1 MKEIKPEARL
11 IEEALGKFSSWVVA
25 IIGLIV
31 IFFPLLPGWEALKKL
46 GENHFLRVIEGF
58 LLLYVAAMI
67 RERYNLKSRFMDLM
81 EAFDTFNATLYGK
94 DFKVTRETIT
104 YLVTS
109 LASKNPAV
117 KEKAHALLV
126 RITGK
131 NMEPD
136 YEKWKKWWD
145 KARWSF
151 VQTGP
156 EDSEAKEGKER

>member
-1 MKEIKPEARL
+1 MKGLGPEARML
-11 IEEALGKFSSWVVA
+11 EEALGRLSAWIVGIV
-25 IIGLIV
+25 GLVV
-31 IFFPLLPGWEALKKL
+31 IFFPLLPGWKALQRI

-67 RERYNLKSRFMDLM
+67 KERYHLKSRFMDLM

-109 LASKNPAV
+109 LASKNPSV

-126 RITGK
+126 RITGED
-131 NMEPD
+131 MEPD

-145 KARWSF
+145 KARWSLT
-151 VQTGP
+151 QSG
-156 EDSEAKEGKER
+156 EDDSEAKEGSEK